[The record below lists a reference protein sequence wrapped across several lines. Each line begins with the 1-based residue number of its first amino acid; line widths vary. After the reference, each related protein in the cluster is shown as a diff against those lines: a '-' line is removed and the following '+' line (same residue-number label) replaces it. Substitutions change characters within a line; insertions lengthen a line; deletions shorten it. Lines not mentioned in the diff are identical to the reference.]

1 MRRLLLIAN
10 PSASGFTGAALRD
23 VEAKLGDA
31 YAVTTAWPNGP
42 AEARQA
48 AADAA
53 ADGYA
58 VVAAMGGDGVVHH
71 VANGLAFTGTALGVI
86 PTGTTNVVARI
97 LGIPM
102 KAGRAAGALVA
113 GRARTRGPRACPSR
127 GRARPFTLAHIAT
140 ESSVAAR
147 SEYAVFSLGM
157 GLDADVVSIADRRPA
172 AKYHFSSVNF
182 AAIAVNQVVQR
193 YRTKLP
199 DMQVECDGQVVH
211 ASTVLVQVH
220 DLYTYWGRVPLRLT
234 TDPGDGLTAVAVER
248 VTTARAL
255 GLAARGVA
263 RRSISNQKGAHVFSD
278 LEKLLIHAEPAAQFQ
293 ADGELLG
300 RAEDIEITPAYDALT
315 VIAPNRA

>member
-23 VEAKLGDA
+23 VEAVLGES

-42 AEARQA
+42 AESRQA

-53 ADGYA
+53 AAGYA

-97 LGIPM
+97 MRIPM
-102 KAGRAAGALVA
+102 KPRKAAATLV
-113 GRARTRGPRACPSR
+113 GGHPRPV
-127 GRARPFTLAHIAT
+127 TLAHIAT
-140 ESSVAAR
+140 ESTMAAR

-157 GLDADVVSIADRRPA
+157 GIDADVVAITDQRPA
-172 AKYHFSSVNF
+172 AKYYFSSVNF
-182 AAIAVNQVVQR
+182 AAIATKQVVSN

-199 DMQVECDGQVVH
+199 NMAIECDGRKVH
-211 ASTVLVQVH
+211 ASTVLIQIH
-220 DLYTYWGRVPLRLT
+220 DMFTYWGRVPLSLT
-234 TDPGDGLTAVAVER
+234 TDPGEGITAVALEQ
-248 VTTARAL
+248 VTINSAV
-255 GLAARGVA
+255 GLVTRGLLRRPTDRQRGV
-263 RRSISNQKGAHVFSD
+263 HVFRD
-278 LEKLLIHAEPAAQFQ
+278 LEKLVVYAEPAAQFQ

-300 RAEDIEITPAYDALT
+300 TTDSVEITPAYDALT
-315 VIAPNRA
+315 VIAPRG

>member
-10 PSASGFTGAALRD
+10 PSASGFTGAALRA

-53 ADGYA
+53 DDGYS

-102 KAGRAAGALVA
+102 KAGKAAAALVT
-113 GRARTRGPRACPSR
+113 GRARTL
-127 GRARPFTLAHIAT
+127 TLAHIAT

-172 AKYHFSSVNF
+172 AKYYFSSVNF
-182 AAIAVNQVVQR
+182 AAIAINQVVRR
-193 YRTKLP
+193 YRARLP
-199 DMQVECDGQVVH
+199 DMMVECDGRVVH
-211 ASTVLVQVH
+211 AATVLVQVH
-220 DLYTYWGRVPLRLT
+220 EMYTYWGRVPLRLT
-234 TDPGDGLTAVAVER
+234 PEPGDGLTAMAIER
-248 VTTARAL
+248 VTTSRAL
-255 GLAARGVA
+255 GVAARGIA
-263 RRSISNQKGAHVFSD
+263 RGKISKQRGAHVFSD

-300 RAEDIEITPAYDALT
+300 RAEDVEITPAYDALT
-315 VIAPNRA
+315 VIAPHRA

>member
-1 MRRLLLIAN
+1 MRRLLLVAN
-10 PSASGFTGAALRD
+10 PSASGFTGAALRV

-53 ADGYA
+53 EDGYS

-71 VANGLAFTGTALGVI
+71 VANGLAFTGTSLGVI

-102 KAGRAAGALVA
+102 KAGKAAAALVA
-113 GRARTRGPRACPSR
+113 GRARTL
-127 GRARPFTLAHIAT
+127 TLAHIST

-172 AKYHFSSVNF
+172 AKYYFSSVNF
-182 AAIAVNQVVQR
+182 AAIAVNQVVRR
-193 YRTKLP
+193 YRTRLP
-199 DMQVECDGQVVH
+199 DMMIECDGQIVH

-220 DLYTYWGRVPLRLT
+220 DMYTYWGRVPIRLT
-234 TDPGDGLTAVAVER
+234 PKPGDGLTAVAVER
-248 VTTARAL
+248 VTTPRAL

-263 RRSISNQKGAHVFSD
+263 RREISRQRGTHVFAD

-300 RAEDIEITPAYDALT
+300 SAEDIAITPAYDALT
-315 VIAPNRA
+315 VITPNRT

>member
-23 VEAKLGDA
+23 VEATLGDA

-42 AEARQA
+42 AESRQA

-53 ADGYA
+53 ADGYS

-102 KAGRAAGALVA
+102 KPGKAAAKLISGRLS
-113 GRARTRGPRACPSR
+113 TLS
-127 GRARPFTLAHIAT
+127 LAHIAT
-140 ESSVAAR
+140 ESPLAAR

-157 GLDADVVSIADRRPA
+157 GLDADVVSISDRRPA
-172 AKYHFSSVNF
+172 AKYYFSSVNF
-182 AAIAVNQVVQR
+182 ATIATKQVLTK
-193 YRTKLP
+193 YRTRHP
-199 DMQVECDGQVVH
+199 DMLIECAGQRVH

-220 DLYTYWGRVPLRLT
+220 DMYTYWGRVPLRL
-234 TDPGDGLTAVAVER
+234 DPEAGDGLTAIAIER
-248 VTTARAL
+248 VSVTGAV
-255 GLAARGVA
+255 GLVARGIAGRPMEAQHGV
-263 RRSISNQKGAHVFSD
+263 HVFHD
-278 LEKLLIHAEPAAQFQ
+278 LEKLIIHAEPAAQFQ

-300 RAEDIEITPAYDALT
+300 STESVEITPAYDALT
-315 VIAPNRA
+315 VIAPHPG